1 LVRSL
6 RIFCSASTAKNLCS
20 CRAIALHCRG
30 GTPWPPKVR
39 DGTESVPYIRSK
51 AYALRLQIFDFW
63 LKILMLAIPNSLALG
78 KDDRFKMAINFRKII
93 ERQFLAGLAVLLPIG
108 LTLYIVWVL
117 FNLVSNSVSPL
128 LIKIALLEQVPV
140 VVIRIIAVLI
150 TFVIIWIIG
159 LVATNI
165 VGRKIIRLPEALL
178 LRAPVVNRIYQT
190 LRQIIQTII
199 VSKTALRQVVLVEYP
214 RKGVQTVAFVTNIY
228 EEKGKRKLSLL
239 IPTTPNPTTGFFLI
253 VPEEEVIPLKMT
265 VEEAMKLIVSAG
277 IITPENYSFEIT
289 KNNSRD

>member
-1 LVRSL
+1 
-6 RIFCSASTAKNLCS
+6 
-20 CRAIALHCRG
+20 
-30 GTPWPPKVR
+30 
-39 DGTESVPYIRSK
+39 
-51 AYALRLQIFDFW
+51 
-63 LKILMLAIPNSLALG
+63 
-78 KDDRFKMAINFRKII
+78 MAMNFRKAI
-93 ERQFLAGLAVLLPIG
+93 ERQFFAGLAVLLPIG

-117 FNLVSNSVSPL
+117 FNLVSKSVAPL
-128 LIKIALLEQVPV
+128 LIRIPLLQEMPV
-140 VVIRIIAVLI
+140 VAIRVIAFLI

-165 VGRKIIRLPEALL
+165 VGRKILKLPEAILL
-178 LRAPVVNRIYQT
+178 KAPVVNRIYQT
-190 LRQIIQTII
+190 IRQIIQTII

-265 VEEAMKLIVSAG
+265 VEEAMKLIISAG
-277 IITPENYSFEIT
+277 IITPENYTTKIT
-289 KNNSRD
+289 KNNSQD